1 MTRIELNLGEFET
14 PAQLN
19 FATEEV
25 LMMNIIQGYNPQ
37 QRISGQ
43 TFHKVSGVK
52 IVEKSGNTLYLY
64 PDECNSNL
72 NFNPQRT
79 SALDL
84 NQWENSFTELDGFY
98 CVNDITHTVNYLG
111 SQWNDVALG
120 LKFRGLA
127 KRSDKI

>member
-1 MTRIELNLGEFET
+1 MIELNLGELET
-14 PAQLN
+14 PAKLN
-19 FATEEV
+19 FVPEEV
-25 LMMNIIQGYNPQ
+25 LMMNIIQGCNPQ

-52 IVEKSGNTLYLY
+52 IVEKSGKTLYLY

-72 NFNPQRT
+72 DFNPQQT
-79 SALDL
+79 SLLDL
-84 NQWENSFTELDGFY
+84 NQWEDSFTELDGFY

-111 SQWNDVALG
+111 SEWSDVVLG

-127 KRSDKI
+127 KRLDKV